1 MIFLDSLGFS
11 FWNTKIKLF
20 RILRFFEKGLKKKK
34 DLILKIR
41 SDRGGEFVNQLFMT
55 YCDEKGIKHEMS
67 CPRTPQQ
74 NGVVERKNRTLQ
86 EMART
91 MISEYGLPQYLW
103 AGP

>member
-1 MIFLDSLGFS
+1 MVDDFSRFTWVFFLQNKDQTFSHFKIFLKRVEKEKGF
-11 FWNTKIKLF
+11 L
-20 RILRFFEKGLKKKK
+20 ILR
-34 DLILKIR
+34 IR

-91 MISEYGLPQYLW
+91 MISEYDLPQYL
-103 AGP
+103 